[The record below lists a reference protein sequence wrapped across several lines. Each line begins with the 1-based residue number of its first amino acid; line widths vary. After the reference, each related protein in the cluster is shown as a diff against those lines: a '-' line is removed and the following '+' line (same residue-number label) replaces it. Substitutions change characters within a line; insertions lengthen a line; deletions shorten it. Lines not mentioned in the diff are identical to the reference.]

1 MGIGIV
7 KYVWVW
13 VSAPL
18 CSCVVLYRE
27 MTLLVSVYSAAGG
40 RGYKVTLLLQNR
52 QDMLLE
58 LHLVGMETCAG
69 LGTPEDVPG
78 GLCTSDC
85 GTG

>member
-1 MGIGIV
+1 MDFVGVSIV

-18 CSCVVLYRE
+18 CSCVVLHRE

-40 RGYKVTLLLQNR
+40 CGYKVTLLLQNR

-58 LHLVGMETCAG
+58 LHLGSWDGDLCW
-69 LGTPEDVPG
+69 PG
-78 GLCTSDC
+78 DS
-85 GTG
+85 